1 MYEQSPL
8 DVMIDERV
16 PQGLGGR
23 WYGVYPAQVREIVDP
38 EDMGRAK
45 VSLPWCADGGDQ
57 QYEVW
62 ARVATMMAG
71 NNRGSWFMPDVDDE
85 VLVVF
90 EAGDPTRP
98 YIIGALWNGQDAP
111 PVSME
116 EANNVKTLRSRN
128 GVQVTLNDE
137 DGQETLK
144 LETPGGHTITM
155 TDGETAIRLEDSNGN
170 TIRMESSGITIDAS
184 GTTIELNTGGV
195 TITASRVTVNAGT
208 SVFNGLL
215 RANTV
220 QTDTIIAATYVPGA
234 GNVW

>member
-1 MYEQSPL
+1 
-8 DVMIDERV
+8 
-16 PQGLGGR
+16 
-23 WYGVYPAQVREIVDP
+23 
-38 EDMGRAK
+38 
-45 VSLPWCADGGDQ
+45 
-57 QYEVW
+57 
-62 ARVATMMAG
+62 
-71 NNRGSWFMPDVDDE
+71 
-85 VLVVF
+85 
-90 EAGDPTRP
+90 
-98 YIIGALWNGQDAP
+98 
-111 PVSME
+111 ME